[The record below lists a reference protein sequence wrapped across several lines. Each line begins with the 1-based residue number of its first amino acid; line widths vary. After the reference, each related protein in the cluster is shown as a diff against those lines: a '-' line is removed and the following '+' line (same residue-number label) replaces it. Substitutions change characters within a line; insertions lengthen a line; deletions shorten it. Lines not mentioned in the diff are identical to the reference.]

1 MKDVAASTMADDLKR
16 LGIDPLKPPPLNKL
30 SPDVL
35 RKVMVTFTK
44 SLGVKC
50 EFCHDQNNF
59 KAPTPHKKVAAGMW
73 QHFVLEMRLD
83 GGGPLYC
90 DSCHSGKAEFLDRH
104 DNKALQGWMEA
115 NYVKKL
121 KRADKKEHSCDLC
134 PRRPVRGEIPPSVGD
149 EVEDRQGVG
158 GTVFPTFSRV
168 CIAIKHSFLTRVRV
182 FSRLNTVQG
191 LTQRQQ
197 MVLDFIRSSIADRG
211 YPPTLREIG
220 ARMGIRST
228 NGVNDHLRALE
239 RKGYLTR
246 EDMKSRALR
255 PTTHHD
261 VAQHLGNAAN
271 GDGASNDST
280 HSSQE
285 RFGVGGTT
293 FEDVVEIQVLG
304 RVAAGLPLF
313 AEEHVIDTVRVD
325 RGLLK
330 GGREVFGLRVHGD
343 SMIDA
348 GILNGDYI
356 FVRKQLTA
364 SRGDIV
370 VALIGDEA
378 TVKYYF
384 PEKDYVR
391 FQPANKAMAPIL
403 VRAVD
408 FKPTMLLG
416 VVVGVFRRL

>member
-1 MKDVAASTMADDLKR
+1 
-16 LGIDPLKPPPLNKL
+16 
-30 SPDVL
+30 
-35 RKVMVTFTK
+35 
-44 SLGVKC
+44 
-50 EFCHDQNNF
+50 
-59 KAPTPHKKVAAGMW
+59 
-73 QHFVLEMRLD
+73 
-83 GGGPLYC
+83 
-90 DSCHSGKAEFLDRH
+90 
-104 DNKALQGWMEA
+104 
-115 NYVKKL
+115 
-121 KRADKKEHSCDLC
+121 
-134 PRRPVRGEIPPSVGD
+134 
-149 EVEDRQGVG
+149 
-158 GTVFPTFSRV
+158 
-168 CIAIKHSFLTRVRV
+168 
-182 FSRLNTVQG
+182 
-191 LTQRQQ
+191 
-197 MVLDFIRSSIADRG
+197 MVLDFIRQSIADRG

-255 PTTHHD
+255 PTTH
-261 VAQHLGNAAN
+261 ANSNADGAESPASRN
-271 GDGASNDST
+271 GDSVIPFPNGQADRASNDSQAT
-280 HSSQE
+280 S
-285 RFGVGGTT
+285 RD
-293 FEDVVEIQVLG
+293 EDVIDVQVLG

-343 SMIDA
+343 SMIEA

-356 FVRKQLTA
+356 FVRNQPTA
-364 SRGDIV
+364 NRGDIV

>member
-1 MKDVAASTMADDLKR
+1 
-16 LGIDPLKPPPLNKL
+16 
-30 SPDVL
+30 
-35 RKVMVTFTK
+35 
-44 SLGVKC
+44 
-50 EFCHDQNNF
+50 
-59 KAPTPHKKVAAGMW
+59 
-73 QHFVLEMRLD
+73 
-83 GGGPLYC
+83 
-90 DSCHSGKAEFLDRH
+90 
-104 DNKALQGWMEA
+104 
-115 NYVKKL
+115 
-121 KRADKKEHSCDLC
+121 
-134 PRRPVRGEIPPSVGD
+134 
-149 EVEDRQGVG
+149 
-158 GTVFPTFSRV
+158 
-168 CIAIKHSFLTRVRV
+168 
-182 FSRLNTVQG
+182 
-191 LTQRQQ
+191 
-197 MVLDFIRSSIADRG
+197 MVLDFIRQSIADRG

-255 PTTHHD
+255 PTAH
-261 VAQHLGNAAN
+261 ASSNGAAIAPLQ
-271 GDGASNDST
+271 ASNDSRPPRE
-280 HSSQE
+280 SVYE
-285 RFGVGGTT
+285 D
-293 FEDVVEIQVLG
+293 EDVIDVQVLG

-364 SRGDIV
+364 TRGDIV

-391 FQPANKAMAPIL
+391 FQPANKSMAPIL

>member
-1 MKDVAASTMADDLKR
+1 MA
-16 LGIDPLKPPPLNKL
+16 
-30 SPDVL
+30 
-35 RKVMVTFTK
+35 VMV
-44 SLGVKC
+44 
-50 EFCHDQNNF
+50 
-59 KAPTPHKKVAAGMW
+59 
-73 QHFVLEMRLD
+73 
-83 GGGPLYC
+83 
-90 DSCHSGKAEFLDRH
+90 
-104 DNKALQGWMEA
+104 
-115 NYVKKL
+115 
-121 KRADKKEHSCDLC
+121 
-134 PRRPVRGEIPPSVGD
+134 
-149 EVEDRQGVG
+149 
-158 GTVFPTFSRV
+158 
-168 CIAIKHSFLTRVRV
+168 
-182 FSRLNTVQG
+182 G

-197 MVLDFIRSSIADRG
+197 MVLDFIRQSITDRG

-255 PTTHHD
+255 PTGMQSVPAVGSMPPGGD
-261 VAQHLGNAAN
+261 AN
-271 GDGASNDST
+271 GVNGASGVQSLPANDDDL
-280 HSSQE
+280 
-285 RFGVGGTT
+285 V
-293 FEDVVEIQVLG
+293 DIQILG

-313 AEEHVIDTVRVD
+313 AEEQVIDTVRID
-325 RGLLK
+325 RGMVK

-348 GILNGDYI
+348 GILSGDYI

-364 SRGDIV
+364 SRGEIV

-378 TVKYYF
+378 TVKYFF

-391 FQPANKAMAPIL
+391 FQPANKTMAPIL
-403 VRAVD
+403 VRAMD